1 MLDTL
6 TRLGVKDPRMKPSVD
21 LVLGAQQ
28 GDGTWL
34 LKDTFNGK
42 MIVDIEE
49 KHRPSK
55 WITLKAVR
63 ALKRLHG

>member
-1 MLDTL
+1 MQ
-6 TRLGVKDPRMKPSVD
+6 PSID
-21 LVLGAQQ
+21 LVLDAQQ
-28 GDGTWL
+28 RDGAWL

-55 WITLKAVR
+55 WITLR
-63 ALKRLHG
+63 AMRILKRLHG